1 METLM
6 FGQKQ
11 TSQPDI
17 AAPQASAPA
26 TTAAVSPV
34 PEGRTV
40 TTSPVRRTLAE
51 GNEALVRSDLF
62 RIIRNGV
69 FTSMNVS
76 AAVGKTRDQMKP
88 GVEQLV
94 LEIAGHERLNITIS
108 EQSQIVS
115 ELLNDMFGVG
125 PIEPLLADDSVTD
138 VLVNGPDQV
147 YVERHGRL
155 ELTPYKFRDNAHVVN
170 VAQRIAAS
178 VGRRVDESSPMV
190 DARLADGSRVNVILP
205 PLAIHGACI
214 AIRKFSKRNI
224 TLHRMAQQGNMS
236 VQMSDVLKLASACR
250 LNIIV
255 SGGTG
260 SGKTT
265 LLNALSHFIGDGE
278 RVITI
283 EDAAE
288 LQLQQPHV
296 VSLETRPEN
305 AEGLGGVAQRDLVRN
320 ALRMRPD
327 RIILGE
333 TRGPEAFDVLQAM
346 NTGHDGS
353 MTTIH
358 ANTPRDAITR
368 LESMVMM
375 ANGNLPLVSIR
386 RQIASAVHL
395 LVQIERMRD
404 GVRRVT
410 RITELVGMEGDV
422 IITQDLFTFRYDA
435 SAYNEE
441 VKGVFETAALRP
453 SFCERAAYYGV
464 EDALLE
470 AMRP

>member
-1 METLM
+1 M
-6 FGQKQ
+6 FGQKLVR
-11 TSQPDI
+11 TSATMDDSAAAEAVAVLEAA
-17 AAPQASAPA
+17 AAP
-26 TTAAVSPV
+26 AAVPI
-34 PEGRTV
+34 PAPG
-40 TTSPVRRTLAE
+40 
-51 GNEALVRSDLF
+51 GNETLVRSELF
-62 RIIRNGV
+62 KTIRTGV
-69 FTSMNVS
+69 FSLMNAS
-76 AAVGKTRDQMKP
+76 AAVGRTREQMKL

-94 LEIAGHERLNITIS
+94 VEIAEREHLNITIA
-108 EQSQIVS
+108 EQGQIVG
-115 ELLNDMFGVG
+115 ELLNDMFGLG
-125 PIEPLLADDSVTD
+125 PIEPLLADETITD

-155 ELTPYKFRDNAHVVN
+155 ELTPFKFRDNTHVIN
-170 VAQRIAAS
+170 VAQRIAAG

-190 DARLADGSRVNVILP
+190 DARLADGSRVNVVLP
-205 PLAIHGACI
+205 PLAIHGATI
-214 AIRKFSKRNI
+214 SIRKFSKRNI

-236 VQMSDVLKLASACR
+236 QQMANLLKLASTCR

-265 LLNALSHFIGDGE
+265 LLNALSHFIGLGE
-278 RVITI
+278 RTITI

-288 LQLQQPHV
+288 LQLVQPHV

-358 ANTPRDAITR
+358 ANTPRERESAASLHSPADRERRAPDRTDRTDARRHAPRDADHRARRHGRRRHHYTGPVHVPLR
-368 LESMVMM
+368 R
-375 ANGNLPLVSIR
+375 NGL
-386 RQIASAVHL
+386 
-395 LVQIERMRD
+395 
-404 GVRRVT
+404 
-410 RITELVGMEGDV
+410 
-422 IITQDLFTFRYDA
+422 
-435 SAYNEE
+435 
-441 VKGVFETAALRP
+441 
-453 SFCERAAYYGV
+453 
-464 EDALLE
+464 
-470 AMRP
+470 

>member
-1 METLM
+1 M

-11 TSQPDI
+11 VPRPAPDAD
-17 AAPQASAPA
+17 AARGAEAAVAAIAPA
-26 TTAAVSPV
+26 PV
-34 PEGRTV
+34 PAPPPPR
-40 TTSPVRRTLAE
+40 PHAPE
-51 GNEALVRSDLF
+51 GNDVLVRSDLF
-62 RIIRNGV
+62 KMIRTGV
-69 FTSMNVS
+69 FASMNPS
-76 AAVGKTRDQMKP
+76 AAVGKTREQMKP

-94 LEIAGHERLNITIS
+94 LEVAERERLNITIS
-108 EQSQIVS
+108 EQAQIVG
-115 ELLNDMFGVG
+115 ELLNDMFGLG
-125 PIEPLLADDSVTD
+125 PIEPLLADDTITD

-147 YVERHGRL
+147 WVERHGRL
-155 ELTPYKFRDNAHVVN
+155 ELTNCKFRDNTHVTN
-170 VAQRIAAS
+170 VAQRIAAG

-190 DARLADGSRVNVILP
+190 DARLADGSRVNVVLP
-205 PLAIHGACI
+205 PLAIHGASI
-214 AIRKFSKRNI
+214 SIRKFSKRNI
-224 TLHRMAQQGNMS
+224 TLHRMAQQGNLSAAMAT
-236 VQMSDVLKLASACR
+236 VLKLASTCR
-250 LNIIV
+250 LNVIV

-265 LLNALSHFIGDGE
+265 LLNALSHFIGHGE
-278 RVITI
+278 RTVTI

-288 LQLQQPHV
+288 LQLVQPHV

-305 AEGLGGVAQRDLVRN
+305 AEGLGAVTQRDLVRN

-333 TRGPEAFDVLQAM
+333 TRGSEAFDVLQAM

-358 ANTPRDAITR
+358 ANTPRDGITR

-375 ANGNLPLVSIR
+375 ANGNLPLLSIR
-386 RQIASAVHL
+386 RQIASAVHMI
-395 LVQIERMRD
+395 VQIERMRD
-404 GVRRVT
+404 GMRRVT

-422 IITQDLFTFRYDA
+422 IITQDLFAFHYDA
-435 SAYNEE
+435 SAYSEE
-441 VKGVFETAALRP
+441 VKGVFETGSVRPAFAA
-453 SFCERAAYYGV
+453 RAAYYGL